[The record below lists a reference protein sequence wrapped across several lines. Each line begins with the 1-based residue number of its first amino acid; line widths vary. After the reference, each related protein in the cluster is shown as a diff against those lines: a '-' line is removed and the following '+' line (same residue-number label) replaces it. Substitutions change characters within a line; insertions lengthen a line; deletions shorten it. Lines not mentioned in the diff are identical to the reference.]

1 MPLSIIPVS
10 QIFGKYDQQT
20 RIGELNRGNP
30 VKTIQNQV
38 DRVTISPEALKKR
51 AIDAALAAIQN
62 SSEVST
68 EAEPASG
75 DNVES
80 GSYAD
85 RIVQNALEKSKERK
99 EGEKEELSG
108 VIEKFVEK
116 SKEITEQS
124 ATEEA
129 AMILA
134 AADKEIQEWELV
146 MKMRRS
152 KLRVLLIFLPD
163 EYLAK
168 NTATQTNV
176 KIISWKG
183 KCEVHEKFTAHDMKN
198 YKKNN

>member
-1 MPLSIIPVS
+1 MTLSIIPVN

-20 RIGELNRGNP
+20 RMGELSRKNP

-85 RIVQNALEKSKERK
+85 RVVQNALEKSKERK
-99 EGEKEELSG
+99 EMEKEDLSSQFEGVRDNFLKKAKEL
-108 VIEKFVEK
+108 
-116 SKEITEQS
+116 
-124 ATEEA
+124 EEV
-129 AMILA
+129 A
-134 AADKEIQEWELV
+134 AAKKKQKEL
-146 MKMRRS
+146 
-152 KLRVLLIFLPD
+152 D
-163 EYLAK
+163 E
-168 NTATQTNV
+168 ATP
-176 KIISWKG
+176 
-183 KCEVHEKFTAHDMKN
+183 F
-198 YKKNN
+198 

>member
-1 MPLSIIPVS
+1 MTLSIIPVN

-20 RIGELNRGNP
+20 RMGELNRKNP
-30 VKTIQNQV
+30 VRTIQNQV

-85 RIVQNALEKSKERK
+85 RVVQNALEKSKERK
-99 EGEKEELSG
+99 EQVKEVVSQFES
-108 VIEKFVEK
+108 VREKFLEK

-124 ATEEA
+124 AAEEA
-129 AMILA
+129 AMKKQ
-134 AADKEIQEWELV
+134 KEL
-146 MKMRRS
+146 
-152 KLRVLLIFLPD
+152 D
-163 EYLAK
+163 E
-168 NTATQTNV
+168 ATP
-176 KIISWKG
+176 
-183 KCEVHEKFTAHDMKN
+183 F
-198 YKKNN
+198 